1 MGSAVRRLLVG
12 VALAFIPVVLLAQQ
26 PTFKAGTQIV
36 PLYVTVQDIEK
47 RLVPDLVKEDFDV
60 LDNGVPVT
68 LTLFQNEPE
77 PFSVVVMLDTS
88 GSMTLTIDLLQEAA
102 EQFVIRL
109 MPADKGIVGAFN
121 DKIQFPIADFT
132 SSRDD
137 LVGGIR
143 EVDYGNSTR
152 LWDAVE
158 ASIEQLKRVSGRRV
172 VLVFT
177 DGDDTAS
184 KIGLGKVMDEAR
196 AAETMVYSIGLQ
208 SVYFNGQRQV
218 RSQPDRGTAEDLGRD
233 RRRVLRAE
241 AYRRSR
247 SHVHAGG
254 AGAAQSVRAWLR
266 ACHRRQ
272 AAQAGSAREETGND
286 GSGAQV
292 LPGAHERHAIS
303 ACRVVGDQAN
313 AAAMMSA
320 ASRIPVT
327 SSALP
332 ENVQSKRF
340 MMIPLSSMK

>member
-1 MGSAVRRLLVG
+1 MGFAVRRLLVG
-12 VALAFIPVVLLAQQ
+12 VALAFVPVVLLAQQ

-36 PLYVTVQDIEK
+36 PLYVTVQDVEK
-47 RLVPDLVKEDFDV
+47 RLVPDLAKEDFDV

-88 GSMTLTIDLLQEAA
+88 GSMTLTIDLLQDAA

-109 MPADKGIVGAFN
+109 MPADKGIIGAFN

-158 ASIEQLKRVSGRRV
+158 SSIEQLKRVSGRRV

-196 AAETMVYSIGLQ
+196 AAETMIYAIGLQ

-218 RSQPDRGTAEDLGRD
+218 RSQPDKGLRKIADETGGGYFELKRTDDLGPTFT
-233 RRRVLRAE
+233 RVAQELHSQYVLGFAPATDGKLHKLEVRVKKPGMTARARKSYL
-241 AYRRSR
+241 AP
-247 SHVHAGG
+247 
-254 AGAAQSVRAWLR
+254 
-266 ACHRRQ
+266 
-272 AAQAGSAREETGND
+272 T
-286 GSGAQV
+286 SGTQ
-292 LPGAHERHAIS
+292 
-303 ACRVVGDQAN
+303 
-313 AAAMMSA
+313 
-320 ASRIPVT
+320 
-327 SSALP
+327 
-332 ENVQSKRF
+332 
-340 MMIPLSSMK
+340 

>member
-1 MGSAVRRLLVG
+1 MQGCYSQSMGSAVRRLLAG
-12 VALAFIPVVLLAQQ
+12 VALAFAPVVLLAQQ

-36 PLYVTVQDIEK
+36 PLYVTVQDTEK

-60 LDNGVPVT
+60 LDNGAPVT

-88 GSMTLTIDLLQEAA
+88 GSMTMTIDLLQEAA

-137 LVGGIR
+137 LVGGLR

-158 ASIEQLKRVSGRRV
+158 SSIEQLKRVSGRRV

-184 KIGLGKVMDEAR
+184 KIGLGKVLDEAR
-196 AAETMVYSIGLQ
+196 AAETMIYAIGLQ

-218 RSQPDRGTAEDLGRD
+218 RSQPDRGLRKISDETGGGYFELKRTDDLGPTFT
-233 RRRVLRAE
+233 RVAQELHSQYVLGFAPATDGKLHKLEVRVKKPGMTARARKSYL
-241 AYRRSR
+241 AP
-247 SHVHAGG
+247 
-254 AGAAQSVRAWLR
+254 
-266 ACHRRQ
+266 
-272 AAQAGSAREETGND
+272 T
-286 GSGAQV
+286 SGTQ
-292 LPGAHERHAIS
+292 
-303 ACRVVGDQAN
+303 
-313 AAAMMSA
+313 
-320 ASRIPVT
+320 
-327 SSALP
+327 
-332 ENVQSKRF
+332 
-340 MMIPLSSMK
+340 

>member
-1 MGSAVRRLLVG
+1 MGFAVRRLLVG
-12 VALAFIPVVLLAQQ
+12 VALAFVPVVLLAQQ

-36 PLYVTVQDIEK
+36 PLYVTVQDVEK
-47 RLVPDLVKEDFDV
+47 RLVPDLAKEDFDV

-132 SSRDD
+132 NSRDD

-152 LWDAVE
+152 LWDAAE

-172 VLVFT
+172 VLLFT

-196 AAETMVYSIGLQ
+196 AAETMIYAIGLQ

-218 RSQPDRGTAEDLGRD
+218 RSQPDKGLRKIADETGGGYFELKRTDDLGPTFT
-233 RRRVLRAE
+233 RVAQELHSQYVLGFAPATDGKLHKLEVRVKKPGMTARARKSYL
-241 AYRRSR
+241 AP
-247 SHVHAGG
+247 
-254 AGAAQSVRAWLR
+254 
-266 ACHRRQ
+266 
-272 AAQAGSAREETGND
+272 T
-286 GSGAQV
+286 SGTQ
-292 LPGAHERHAIS
+292 
-303 ACRVVGDQAN
+303 
-313 AAAMMSA
+313 
-320 ASRIPVT
+320 
-327 SSALP
+327 
-332 ENVQSKRF
+332 
-340 MMIPLSSMK
+340 